1 MAGRDEQTDGPTSF
15 HDEPC
20 VICRGLKEFQSG
32 RTFNPNQQALKS
44 LCNLHTW
51 LLAKTAEAGTVAEVL
66 LQMLEYPLKE
76 EWTGAN
82 CGVCASIAE
91 EEERKLGEFA
101 RGLGKPESLLRLQ
114 ERGGICIP
122 HARKLLD
129 RVTDSV
135 RNEIISALQQRV
147 VELRREL
154 TTLSRSAKA
163 GEAIHPGVLGRAAE
177 FLVANRGLDT
187 ARRYTTPRP

>member
-1 MAGRDEQTDGPTSF
+1 MAGRDEQIDGPTSF

-66 LQMLEYPLKE
+66 LQMLEYPLRE

-91 EEERKLGEFA
+91 EEKRKLGEFA
-101 RGLGKPESLLRLQ
+101 QSLGKPESLMRLQ
-114 ERGGICIP
+114 QRGGLCIP
-122 HARKLLD
+122 HARKLLG
-129 RVTDSV
+129 RVPDNV
-135 RNEIISALQQRV
+135 RNKIISALQKRV

-154 TTLSRSAKA
+154 TALSRCAKS

-177 FLVANRGLDT
+177 FLVANRGLDIK
-187 ARRYTTPRP
+187 R

>member
-1 MAGRDEQTDGPTSF
+1 
-15 HDEPC
+15 
-20 VICRGLKEFQSG
+20 
-32 RTFNPNQQALKS
+32 
-44 LCNLHTW
+44 
-51 LLAKTAEAGTVAEVL
+51 
-66 LQMLEYPLKE
+66 MLEYPLKE

-91 EEERKLGEFA
+91 EEERKLGKFA
-101 RGLGKPESLLRLQ
+101 RSLGKPESLLRLQ

-129 RVTDSV
+129 RVPDRV
-135 RNEIISALQQRV
+135 RDEIILALQKRV